1 MAKSKGQMIPSKSR
15 QTATPGFTIY
25 PRDLSITWAEDSRYW
40 EWIKCLDN
48 RRTNQPCSRSHDP
61 CIFDVPRLIEV
72 WYLKIK
78 GKLNTSTLTPETKY
92 ELAFTVMLLGESAEG
107 WQTPITVKLKQPNS
121 FCTTKSVILGDVSP
135 QGQWVEIKAGEFVA
149 RIGGDIEFSM
159 RGTETKQRKSGLLLR
174 GVVVRPVAE
183 QQSAFK
189 ALFCFVARGFLFKF
203 LEMFYEDASR
213 WVMYFVSFMKSE

>member
-1 MAKSKGQMIPSKSR
+1 
-15 QTATPGFTIY
+15 
-25 PRDLSITWAEDSRYW
+25 
-40 EWIKCLDN
+40 
-48 RRTNQPCSRSHDP
+48 
-61 CIFDVPRLIEV
+61 
-72 WYLKIK
+72 
-78 GKLNTSTLTPETKY
+78 
-92 ELAFTVMLLGESAEG
+92 MLLGESAEG